1 MIRSF
6 LVLFASAGI
15 AAVPSV
21 AHGRCPAES
30 SGELHAAEPTSTE
43 AIAGTWVL
51 QQVTDQAELDRLLPK
66 TIGPALKTPHIR
78 GFSLRVPWKAIDQD
92 FGLLEAGWKIARDHG
107 VSYSVRFMAGR
118 HTPAGVFDRECRFY
132 LGGRGG
138 REKIP
143 MPFMEDGSPN
153 TVFEK
158 EYDAF
163 VARLAAWCR
172 AHDVRL
178 LHLAW
183 YGQDWAELNHGKE
196 VRSQAG
202 YRYENWLRAHVRLI
216 DVGLRYAGEDLA
228 VELPFS
234 GYGPLT
240 EAAVALADHVVQR
253 IGPSNPIFFCQANGW
268 GPKGDWGAPTAQVEA
283 AFDRVWR
290 KPICR
295 GQQAIQPGDYDWP
308 NLFEKLVANRAT
320 YCEIYAP
327 SFTRQ
332 HKAELAR
339 EIQKFADHIRARG
352 PLVPK

>member
-1 MIRSF
+1 MIRSC
-6 LVLFASAGI
+6 LALFASASI
-15 AAVPSV
+15 AAVPS
-21 AHGRCPAES
+21 AGDLHG
-30 SGELHAAEPTSTE
+30 AEPTGAE

-51 QQVTDQAELDRLLPK
+51 QQVTNQAELDRLLPK

-78 GFSLRVPWKAIDQD
+78 GFCLRVPWKAIDRD
-92 FGLLEAGWKIARDHG
+92 FGLLEAGRKIARDFQ

-118 HTPAGVFDRECRFY
+118 HTPARVFESGCRFY

-158 EYDAF
+158 DYDAF

-196 VRSQAG
+196 VRSQTG
-202 YRYENWLRAHVRLI
+202 YSYENWLRAHVQLI
-216 DVGLRYAGEDLA
+216 DLGLRYADEDLA
-228 VELPFS
+228 FELPFS

-240 EAAVALADHVVQR
+240 EAAGNLTDHVIQR

-283 AFDRVWR
+283 AFCRVWR

-308 NLFEKLVANRAT
+308 NLFEKLYANRAT

-332 HKAELAR
+332 HKAELAQ
-339 EIQKFADHIRARG
+339 EIQRFAGHIRARG
-352 PLVPK
+352 PLMPKERSEP

>member
-240 EAAVALADHVVQR
+240 EAAVA
-253 IGPSNPIFFCQANGW
+253 
-268 GPKGDWGAPTAQVEA
+268 
-283 AFDRVWR
+283 
-290 KPICR
+290 
-295 GQQAIQPGDYDWP
+295 
-308 NLFEKLVANRAT
+308 
-320 YCEIYAP
+320 
-327 SFTRQ
+327 
-332 HKAELAR
+332 
-339 EIQKFADHIRARG
+339 
-352 PLVPK
+352 